1 MLAVLNL
8 KAGMGM
14 ETRVSY
20 TLVRKRLLKS
30 LAVFAFFMVYLI
42 GRLAWVQFIQ
52 GDELRDKALAQWNR
66 GLTVQ
71 PQRGSIYS
79 RNGTLLAG
87 SATAESI
94 IAIPSE
100 VKDVEGTAQALA
112 PILEMKVDVLR
123 ERLERTQFEVFLKR
137 KVDDDVAMAVKA
149 LKLRG
154 IRTTI
159 ESKRFYP
166 GGNLASHALGFVGI
180 DEGLEGIEFFYEKEL
195 MGQKG
200 YIVYEADA
208 KGRELPDA
216 VQAYLPPINGYDL
229 VLTIDE
235 VIQHIVEKE
244 LDRAML
250 DFAPEYAGVIAV
262 DPKTGEI
269 LAMASRPDFYPEIYA
284 DYSESTWRNPL
295 ISHSFEPGS
304 TFKLATISAALEE
317 DIVTLHDGYYCRGFF
332 TASGRNIKCW
342 SSGHGSQSIKE
353 VLWNSCNP
361 GFMSMGTR
369 LGKEKLFEYIR
380 SFGYGSRTG
389 VDLPGENPGILFNVK
404 NMSDA
409 DLAVSSF
416 GQGNAVTPIQ
426 QAMAAAAIANG
437 GTLMQ
442 PMIVKEIRDE
452 NGDLVKEIRPKEV
465 RKVITEET
473 ASELSV
479 ALADGVERGSGVYS
493 MVEGYRM
500 AGKTGTAEKIAP
512 GGGYLSNL
520 YILSYVGYGPIEN
533 PRIAMYVFVDGA
545 TKGPNWGGQVAGPV
559 FKRIM
564 TQVMQ
569 YWNIAPNDEILQP
582 KLPEDILVPSFINMT
597 KKQVMEKAEEEGFSL
612 RIEGEGDLVVGQ
624 VPPAGANVPFGTTII
639 VYMGPGEESE
649 ITVPLLEGLSLRETS
664 ELLSLFGLRLE
675 AIGSGIALIQEP
687 LAGTRVEP
695 GEVIRVE
702 FGEPSQE

>member
-1 MLAVLNL
+1 
-8 KAGMGM
+8 M

-30 LAVFAFFMVYLI
+30 LAVFAFFMIYLVS
-42 GRLAWVQFIQ
+42 RLAWVQFVR
-52 GDELRDKALAQWNR
+52 GDELRDRALAQWNR

-71 PQRGSIYS
+71 AQRGSIFS
-79 RNGTLLAG
+79 RNGALLAG
-87 SATAESI
+87 SATAESV

-100 VKDVEGTAQALA
+100 IKDVEGTAQALA
-112 PILEMKVDVLR
+112 PILDMKVDVLR
-123 ERLERTQFEVFLKR
+123 ERMQRTQFEVFLKR
-137 KVDDDVAMAVKA
+137 KVDDDVAAAVKA

-166 GGNLASHALGFVGI
+166 GGNLASHVLGFVGI
-180 DEGLEGIEFFYEKEL
+180 DEGLEGIEFYYEDEL
-195 MGQKG
+195 KGKKG

-208 KGRELPDA
+208 RGRELPDA
-216 VQAYLPPINGYDL
+216 VQAYLPPVNGYDL

-244 LDRAML
+244 LDRAMIE
-250 DFAPEYAGVIAV
+250 FAPEYAGVIAV

-269 LAMASRPDFYPEIYA
+269 LALASRPDFYPEYYA
-284 DYSESTWRNPL
+284 DYSENTWRNPL

-317 DIVTLHDGYYCRGFF
+317 DVVTLHDGYYCRGFF

-342 SSGHGSQSIKE
+342 SSGHGSQTIKQ

-380 SFGYGSRTG
+380 SFGYGSKTG

-404 NMSDA
+404 TMSDA

-426 QAMAAAAIANG
+426 QVMAAAAIANG
-437 GTLMQ
+437 GTLMR
-442 PMIVKEIRDE
+442 PMIVREIRDE
-452 NGDLVKEIRPKEV
+452 NGNLVEEIQPKAV
-465 RKVITEET
+465 RKVLT
-473 ASELSV
+473 ADTADELSV
-479 ALADGVERGSGVYS
+479 ALADGVERGSGVFA

-520 YILSYVGYGPIEN
+520 YILSYVGYGPIED

-569 YWNIAPNDEILQP
+569 YWNIPPNDETLQP
-582 KLPEDILVPSFINMT
+582 KLPEDILVPSFVNLTREQAMD
-597 KKQVMEKAEEEGFSL
+597 KADHEGFSL
-612 RIEGEGDLVVGQ
+612 RLEGDGDLVVGQ
-624 VPPAGANVPFGTTII
+624 VPPPGAKVPFGTTII
-639 VYMGPGEESE
+639 VYTGTGSEGE

-675 AIGSGIALIQEP
+675 AMGSGIAIGQEP
-687 LAGTRVEP
+687 LAGTQVEA
-695 GEVIRVE
+695 GAVIKVK
-702 FGEPSQE
+702 FGEPGQE

>member
-1 MLAVLNL
+1 
-8 KAGMGM
+8 M

-30 LAVFAFFMVYLI
+30 LAVFAFFMIYLV
-42 GRLAWVQFIQ
+42 GRLAWVQLVK
-52 GDELRDKALAQWNR
+52 GEELRDKALAQWNR

-71 PQRGSIYS
+71 AQRGSIYS
-79 RNGTLLAG
+79 RNGALLAG

-100 VKDVEGTAQALA
+100 IKDIEATVQALA
-112 PILEMKVDVLR
+112 PILDMKEEVLR
-123 ERLERTQFEVFLKR
+123 ERLQRNQFEVFLKR
-137 KVDDDVAMAVKA
+137 KVDDDVAAAVKA

-166 GGNLASHALGFVGI
+166 GGNLASHVLGFVGI
-180 DEGLEGIEFFYEKEL
+180 DEGLEGIEFYYEDEL
-195 MGQKG
+195 KGKNG

-208 KGRELPDA
+208 RGRELPDA
-216 VQAYLPPINGYDL
+216 VQAYLPPVNGYDL

-244 LDRAML
+244 LDRAMVE
-250 DFAPEYAGVIAV
+250 FAPEYAGVIAV

-269 LAMASRPDFYPEIYA
+269 LALASRPDFYPEHYA
-284 DYSESTWRNPL
+284 DYSETAWRNPL

-317 DIVTLHDGYYCRGFF
+317 DIVTLNDGYYCRGFF

-342 SSGHGSQSIKE
+342 SAGHGSQTIKQ

-380 SFGYGSRTG
+380 AFGYGSKTG

-404 NMSDA
+404 TMSDA

-426 QAMAAAAIANG
+426 QVMAAAAIANG
-437 GTLMQ
+437 GTLMK

-452 NGDLVKEIRPKEV
+452 NGDLVKEMQPKKV
-465 RKVITEET
+465 RQVITEDT
-473 ASELSV
+473 AAELSI
-479 ALADGVERGSGVYS
+479 ALADGVERGSGVFA
-493 MVEGYRM
+493 MVEGYRI

-520 YILSYVGYGPIEN
+520 YILSYVGFGPIED

-569 YWNIAPNDEILQP
+569 YWNIPPNDEMLQP
-582 KLPEDILVPSFINMT
+582 KLPEDIVVPNFANLTREQAMD
-597 KKQVMEKAEEEGFSL
+597 KADQEGFSL
-612 RIEGEGDLVVGQ
+612 RFEGEGDLVVGQ
-624 VPPAGANVPFGTTII
+624 VPPPGAKVPFGTTII
-639 VYMGPGEESE
+639 VYTGAANEGE
-649 ITVPLLEGLSLRETS
+649 ITVPLLENLSLRETS
-664 ELLSLFGLRLE
+664 ELLSLLGLRLE
-675 AIGSGIALIQEP
+675 AAGSGIAIDQEP
-687 LAGTRVEP
+687 LAGTRVEA
-695 GEVIRVE
+695 GAVVKVK
-702 FGEPSQE
+702 FGEPGQE